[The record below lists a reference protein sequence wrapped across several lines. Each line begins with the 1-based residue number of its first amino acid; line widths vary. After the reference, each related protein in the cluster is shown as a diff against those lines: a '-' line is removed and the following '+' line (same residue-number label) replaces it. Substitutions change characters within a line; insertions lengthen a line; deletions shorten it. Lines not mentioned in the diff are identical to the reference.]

1 MVMAFCQPSFSYNT
15 VLTVS
20 VCTEQNLIFFFKF
33 PCFIFFQLGNLFD
46 FGSCTS
52 FFLFFPAL
60 VIENFLKTFSGCC
73 LGISKVL
80 LGPKQYGSGEE

>member
-1 MVMAFCQPSFSYNT
+1 MVFLLL
-15 VLTVS
+15 VKLTVS
-20 VCTEQNLIFFFKF
+20 VCTEQNLIFFLF

-46 FGSCTS
+46 FGSCTP

-60 VIENFLKTFSGCC
+60 IMGNFLKTFSGCC
-73 LGISKVL
+73 LGIFQAL

>member
-1 MVMAFCQPSFSYNT
+1 MAMSFCQLSFFYNT

-20 VCTEQNLIFFFKF
+20 VCTEQN
-33 PCFIFFQLGNLFD
+33 FQLGNLFD
-46 FGSCTS
+46 FGSCTP

-60 VIENFLKTFSGCC
+60 VIGNFLKTFSGCC
-73 LGISKVL
+73 LGISKAL

>member
-1 MVMAFCQPSFSYNT
+1 MVMAFCQLSFFYNT

-20 VCTEQNLIFFFKF
+20 VCTEQNLIFFFNF
-33 PCFIFFQLGNLFD
+33 LVLFFFQLGNLFD

-80 LGPKQYGSGEE
+80 LGPKQYGGGEE